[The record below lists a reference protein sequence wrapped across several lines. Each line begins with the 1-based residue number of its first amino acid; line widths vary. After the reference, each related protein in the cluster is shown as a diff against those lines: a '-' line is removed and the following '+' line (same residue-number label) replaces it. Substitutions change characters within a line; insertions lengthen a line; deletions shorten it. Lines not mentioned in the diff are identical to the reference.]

1 MRLFKFCKFQKWAKS
16 EGIVDSMLIKALT
29 ELEQGLFDANLGGG
43 LYKKRV
49 ARVGSGKSRGY
60 RVLLAFRQ
68 KDRVIF
74 IFGFAKSEI
83 SNIDDETKETF
94 QRLAQYYLS
103 LNDEE
108 LGAVISKG
116 DLIEI
121 IL

>member
-1 MRLFKFCKFQKWAKS
+1 MRLFKFRKFQKWAKS
-16 EGIVDSMLIKALT
+16 EGVSDSMLVKAFT

-49 ARVGSGKSRGY
+49 ARMGSGKSRGY

-83 SNIDDETKETF
+83 SNIDDETKEAF
-94 QRLAQYYLS
+94 QRMAQYYLS
-103 LNDEE
+103 LNDKE
-108 LGAVISKG
+108 LRAVISEG
-116 DLIEI
+116 DLIEV